1 MSIPVFPLVVA
12 VTGSIL
18 IELFFRLVK
27 YKDSPAGGGYTPPT
41 YVSNYTSVKQFVSA
55 GGRRWIHYCLFR
67 TLPVAIMCTLVAAI
81 EQRYFN
87 VFRPRIYV
95 FITAILSLCFRDIL
109 VAFKKNVFTNE
120 RLVHV
125 ANIVMVTLVATGVCL
140 LSDNL
145 NLSFVA
151 PSVEGLFDDLWSSL
165 IATMLTVFYLQ
176 VTNMNTCSVSE
187 NKETVQ
193 FANYVLS
200 SFDTIYN
207 TYCKQIDALCVRY
220 SCNKVLLYAILIYE
234 NMNRPWLIRKIEN
247 GVVRLFKCELTVG
260 IAQVKSNKPLADKE
274 SIKIASEI
282 LKNTNMI
289 NLHNFEELQR
299 IVNIYNPE
307 DCYARAI
314 SDIAK
319 VLCVYRK
326 ALLKEEK

>member
-1 MSIPVFPLVVA
+1 
-12 VTGSIL
+12 
-18 IELFFRLVK
+18 
-27 YKDSPAGGGYTPPT
+27 
-41 YVSNYTSVKQFVSA
+41 
-55 GGRRWIHYCLFR
+55 
-67 TLPVAIMCTLVAAI
+67 MCTLVAAI

-109 VAFKKNVFTNE
+109 VAFKKNIFTNE

-193 FANYVLS
+193 FTNYVLS

>member
-1 MSIPVFPLVVA
+1 MSIHVFPLVVA
-12 VTGSIL
+12 AMGSLL
-18 IELFFRLVK
+18 IELFFRMVK
-27 YKDSPAGGGYTPPT
+27 YKDSPVGGSYTPLT
-41 YVSNYTSVKQFVSA
+41 YASNYISVKQFVSA
-55 GGRRWIHYCLFR
+55 GGRRWAHYYLFR
-67 TLPVAIMCTLVAAI
+67 TLPVVIVCTLVAAI

-95 FITAILSLCFRDIL
+95 FITAILSLCFRDIP
-109 VAFKKNVFTNE
+109 VAFKKNIFTNE

-125 ANIVMVTLVATGVCL
+125 ANIILVTLVATGVCL

-165 IATMLTVFYLQ
+165 ITTMLTIFYLR
-176 VTNMNTCSVSE
+176 VTNMNTCGVSE
-187 NKETVQ
+187 NKETAQ
-193 FANYVLS
+193 FTNYVLS
-200 SFDTIYN
+200 SFNTIYN
-207 TYCKQIDALCVRY
+207 TYREQIDALCVRY
-220 SCNKVLLYAILIYE
+220 SCNKILLYAILIHE

-247 GVVRLFKCELTVG
+247 SVVRLFKCELTVG
-260 IAQVKSNKPLADKE
+260 IAQVKSNKPLTDKE

-289 NLHNFEELQR
+289 DLHNFEELRR
-299 IVNIYNPE
+299 IVNVYNSE
-307 DCYARAI
+307 DCYAQAI